1 MIKIKMWPC
10 PHVEIRVHVSDE
22 MIRDIKKCR
31 KAINETGNGADC
43 NSCSWGDIDLDGM
56 ALCGED
62 TMKAIETKLE
72 G

>member
-1 MIKIKMWPC
+1 M
-10 PHVEIRVHVSDE
+10 SDE

-56 ALCGED
+56 ALCDENM
-62 TMKAIETKLE
+62 MKVIETKLKN
-72 G
+72 GRKDDG